1 VPPYQ
6 ACIVQNMQAFRPMA
20 AAPIRRRP
28 QEPTF
33 RLAPMYLDY
42 EPDDL
47 DVKISELL
55 VATSDS
61 ADPELPAAVPE
72 VLKLLRTRLGMD
84 VAFVSQIANNRR
96 TFMAVDH
103 APDFAP
109 VQAGMSDPV
118 EESWCQWV
126 VEGRLPER
134 MDDAAAYVASGQA
147 PDPGIPI
154 GTHLSTPVRLS
165 GGAVYGTLCCFS
177 RGIQAGA
184 DIDRL
189 RYTASLLA
197 ARLAPDSVAT

>member
-1 VPPYQ
+1 
-6 ACIVQNMQAFRPMA
+6 
-20 AAPIRRRP
+20 
-28 QEPTF
+28 
-33 RLAPMYLDY
+33 MYLDY

-84 VAFVSQIANNRR
+84 VAFVSQIADDRR
-96 TFMAVDH
+96 TIKVVDS

-109 VQAGMSDPV
+109 VQTGASDPV
-118 EESWCQWV
+118 EESWCQRV

-134 MDDAAAYVASGQA
+134 MTDAAAYVASGKA
-147 PDPGIPI
+147 PDPGFPI

-165 GGAVYGTLCCFS
+165 DGEIYGTLCCFS
-177 RGIQAGA
+177 RGVHADA

-189 RYTASLLA
+189 RYTAKLLA
-197 ARLAPDSVAT
+197 SRLAP

>member
-1 VPPYQ
+1 
-6 ACIVQNMQAFRPMA
+6 M
-20 AAPIRRRP
+20 
-28 QEPTF
+28 
-33 RLAPMYLDY
+33 LLDY
-42 EPDDL
+42 DPDDL

-84 VAFVSQIANNRR
+84 VAFVSQLTEDHR
-96 TFMAVDH
+96 TIMAVDS
-103 APDFAP
+103 APDFSP
-109 VQAGMSDPV
+109 VEVGRSDPV
-118 EESWCQWV
+118 EESWCQRV

-134 MDDAAAYVASGQA
+134 MEDAAPYIASGEA
-147 PDPGIPI
+147 PDPGFPI

-177 RGIQAGA
+177 RGVRADA

-189 RYTASLLA
+189 RYTANLLA
-197 ARLAPDSVAT
+197 ARLAPDSAGA